1 MSHRPRPTLR
11 TAVLTAVA
19 AGAVLLPSA
28 TALASV
34 PSDATPSP
42 SVTSTERT
50 PAPAPEAGSSRPAR
64 GEGPSVAPRG
74 GVAAGD
80 RPSPV
85 PAAPLK
91 RGSAEPRGGVA
102 AGERPI
108 GTTSNTTTAVAGSV
122 AAAALLG
129 GAGTLVLRRRRAT
142 AHRNG

>member
-11 TAVLTAVA
+11 IAVLTAVA
-19 AGAVLLPSA
+19 AGAALLPST

-50 PAPAPEAGSSRPAR
+50 PAPAPEAGTSRPAR

-108 GTTSNTTTAVAGSV
+108 GTTSNTTAVAGSV

>member
-74 GVAAGD
+74 GVAAG
-80 RPSPV
+80 
-85 PAAPLK
+85 
-91 RGSAEPRGGVA
+91 
-102 AGERPI
+102 ERPI